1 MSDLE
6 DRINAFNQEKA
17 LQNQAEQQ
25 RILAEKTA
33 AEKAAKQAERRM
45 KIEAI
50 TTQVKNTANTVGTT
64 IAKVVTAPKRAFDN
78 IKANILAER
87 QRKEDIIRAE
97 EELLQQREGI
107 YQDFLAQNE
116 AQTEPIVKTVQRDE
130 NGNVLSETIS
140 IKTPNGLLI
149 KTSNFDFDKNPS
161 GGGYSR
167 IKHFPLERAS
177 YTGFFPNKEGLLVFN
192 QITAEADKVE
202 QYTMGSITDHCVYI
216 DTSYQES
223 YRGIQ
228 RDSSGSFE
236 DVSGVLR
243 YTTEE
248 EDFNQTTSSY
258 EEFFQK
264 NLTALH
270 EQGANAVVLDT
281 NTASV
286 QE

>member
-6 DRINAFNQEKA
+6 DRINAFNRELADKKAAELADKQAAEKA
-17 LQNQAEQQ
+17 T
-25 RILAEKTA
+25 K
-33 AEKAAKQAERRM
+33 KAAKQAERRM

-50 TTQVKNTANTVGTT
+50 TTQVKNTATTVGNT
-64 IAKVVTAPKRAFDN
+64 ITKVVTAPKRAFDN

-97 EELLQQREGI
+97 KELLQQREGI

-149 KTSNFDFDKNPS
+149 KTSNFAFDKNLS
-161 GGGYSR
+161 GDDCSR
-167 IKHFPLERAS
+167 IRHMPLEKTS

-192 QITAEADKVE
+192 QITTEADMVK

-223 YRGIQ
+223 YKGIQ
-228 RDSSGSFE
+228 RDSYGSFE
-236 DVSGVLR
+236 DVSGILR
-243 YTTEE
+243 YTTKE

-258 EEFFQK
+258 EEYFQK